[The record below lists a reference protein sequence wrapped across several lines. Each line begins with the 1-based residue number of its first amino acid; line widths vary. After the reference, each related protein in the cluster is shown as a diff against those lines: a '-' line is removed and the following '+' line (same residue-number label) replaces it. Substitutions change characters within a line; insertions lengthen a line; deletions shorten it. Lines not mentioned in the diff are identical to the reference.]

1 MHAHW
6 SADETRCSM
15 TSQFPPA
22 LAIPSVDVLRGIR
35 VLEISSR
42 SSGAY
47 AGRLLAAMGADVRRL
62 GPATELA
69 APASAAER
77 TRRWLHEGKSVSDGR
92 PEPDDAVDGVD
103 LVILEADAADAEWS
117 SWSEAVRT
125 AAVARP
131 TPPVVVS
138 ITGARV
144 DGEAVP
150 SDGLTVGAWAAMSWS
165 MGDADKEPLT
175 LPFDL
180 ADFQTAL
187 YSTSAALAALLAD
200 PRQRDLR
207 QIDVAGRDVL
217 AYYVGMITA
226 NFLPYERPWARE
238 GARPPGS
245 AGVYPASIFPARDGH
260 VVLMCRSQSEW
271 KALLGA
277 MGNPAWSKDPKFDDP
292 RVVARLHADE
302 ADSHLMP
309 WIAAQTCE
317 EIVQLGRANGLAVAP
332 IVSVREALEEPQF
345 IEREFLRDDEDVR
358 TPTVPWRLSEMNA
371 PGESKPW
378 RVSGEH
384 AEPTRL
390 LEGLRVLDLSWVWSG
405 PLTTSILG
413 DLGAEILKVEH
424 SGHMDTG
431 RQRGRARRNGVEVEG
446 PEHEVTPYFNQMNH
460 GKRSITLDMKRAEA
474 RSILLD
480 LVEHCDVVVENMRP
494 GVLARLGLSYDDF
507 AARNPSVVMLSMSM
521 AGQEGPLKTMKGY
534 AGIMAAMSGLESLI
548 GYDKDHIVGSLS
560 PALGDPNAAG
570 HALCI
575 LLGSLIRRRRTG
587 RGSWIDL
594 SQIEALMCVMPA
606 PVIASQIDGGV
617 AVPVN
622 AHPQFAPYG
631 HFAASGHD
639 QWLAVAIRSDAEWK
653 ALAQLTGPADWA
665 AESRWLTAEGRLA
678 GRTELER
685 HLADWTAEQ
694 DRDSLVEDLLALG
707 VAAAPLASF
716 EEMTDSSWV
725 KSQEFKPRV
734 VHRYLGPTDIFVAPF
749 QYGGTAVGRATPAP
763 LLGADT
769 DAILTELLA
778 MDPAVIERLHDT
790 DVLS

>member
-1 MHAHW
+1 
-6 SADETRCSM
+6 M
-15 TSQFPPA
+15 TSQLPPVQ
-22 LAIPSVDVLRGIR
+22 AIPSADVLRGIR

-62 GPATELA
+62 GPPTELA
-69 APASAAER
+69 STASAAEH
-77 TRRWLHEGKSVSDGR
+77 TRRWLHEGKALPDRR
-92 PEPDDAVDGVD
+92 PEPDEAVDGVD
-103 LVILEADAADAEWS
+103 LVILETDAADAEWA

-125 AAVARP
+125 AAGSRP

-138 ITGARV
+138 IAGARV
-144 DGEAVP
+144 DGEVVP

-180 ADFQTAL
+180 ADFQAAL

-200 PRQRDLR
+200 PRRPELR
-207 QIDVAGRDVL
+207 QVDVAGRDVL

-226 NFLPYERPWARE
+226 NFLPYERPWTRE

-260 VVLMCRSQSEW
+260 VVLMCRNQKEW
-271 KALLGA
+271 QALLRA
-277 MGNPAWSKDPKFDDP
+277 MGEPDWSKDPKFDDP

-332 IVSVREALEEPQF
+332 IVSVREALDEPQF
-345 IEREFLRDDEDVR
+345 IARDFLRDDEGVR
-358 TPTVPWRLSEMNA
+358 TPTVPWRLSQAAA
-371 PGESKPW
+371 PGEPKPW
-378 RVSGEH
+378 RVTGDH
-384 AEPTRL
+384 KEPTRL

-413 DLGAEILKVEH
+413 DLGAEVLKVEH

-548 GYDKDHIVGSLS
+548 GYDSDHIVGSLS

-587 RGSWIDL
+587 QGSWIDL
-594 SQIEALMCVMPA
+594 SQIEALMCVMPS
-606 PVIASQIDGGV
+606 PVIASQIDGRIE
-617 AVPVN
+617 VPVN
-622 AHPQFAPYG
+622 AHPLFAPYG
-631 HFAASGHD
+631 HFATAGHD
-639 QWLAVAIRSDAEWK
+639 QWLALAIRSDEEWRAFVK
-653 ALAQLTGPADWA
+653 LTGPADWA
-665 AESRWLTAEGRLA
+665 DDSRWLTAEGRLA
-678 GRTELER
+678 GRVELET
-685 HLADWTAEQ
+685 HVAGWMAGQ

-716 EEMTDSSWV
+716 EEMTESSWV

-734 VHRYLGPTDIFVAPF
+734 LHRYLGPTDIFVAPF
-749 QYGGTAVGRATPAP
+749 RYGGSTVGRAVPAP

-769 DAILTELLA
+769 DPILTGLLE
-778 MDPAVIERLHDT
+778 MEPAQIEKLHDS